1 MSTIQ
6 ALNARTSPNQR
17 AYRVT
22 VWAGRDTSS
31 GTRANWIIYG
41 SSVPAGIRR
50 ARRGFRLGP
59 GKSGRYTDWTVN
71 VEPLRAEETILP
83 AGGAEQEMTS

>member
-17 AYRVT
+17 AHRVT
-22 VWAGRDTSS
+22 VWAGRQESP

-41 SSVPAGIRR
+41 SGISAVISRAVRSFRR
-50 ARRGFRLGP
+50 GP
-59 GKSGRYTDWTVN
+59 GKSGRYTDWVVN
-71 VEPLRAEETILP
+71 V
-83 AGGAEQEMTS
+83 

>member
-6 ALNARTSPNQR
+6 ALNERTSPNQR

-22 VWAGRDTSS
+22 VWAGRDTSP

-41 SSVPAGIRR
+41 SGVAAVIGRAVRSFRR
-50 ARRGFRLGP
+50 GP
-59 GKSGRYTDWTVN
+59 GKSGRYTDWTVS
-71 VEPLRAEETILP
+71 VEPLRADERILP
-83 AGGAEQEMTS
+83 VEPPHE